1 MSKVLKR
8 KLFRHKYQIA
18 TNQVPGA
25 LLGGIPFI
33 GPALGA
39 VGRYTVKPVFNALSA
54 AARTRLGG
62 AGILGL
68 ETAAAGKGAYD
79 VGTGLI
85 EGDRDKTLSGL
96 TEIGLSA
103 PFIPGTFR
111 GAKEAFEKKGVPF
124 FKETGKKVGKGIES
138 LAQKAGKIP
147 GADVVARNPIKSAI
161 VGAGVPYLTSA
172 NIAQNEALA
181 ASANEQLQNVFGERT
196 PPASQSDA
204 IARENLEEEINAIES
219 DALTKTGLPDAND
232 KQTENIYTERI
243 NQANKEDNFS
253 NDDNVNAVPP
263 SSNTIELDEKNIV
276 LNQKDANDAAASLI
290 TSEDNPEGDKT
301 KSGVISKKPMDPMSI
316 GYALSKTEKDFKR
329 STEALKEYEDYIQD
343 KKDSKQSFEEYKAKY
358 KAMIGDDNS
367 SKMYR
372 DLALLKWASRM
383 MTGKTA
389 QAGING
395 FFDVLGQA
403 TEPLADDILAI
414 DLRERQQNKALVDQY
429 LAYET
434 ALNSDVDT
442 LMTDKIKTNISM
454 MQDFENSKYQ
464 GTEDYKN
471 RLMEYIN
478 NRNQY
483 ELDILKLEREYSAKR
498 SAVQPKNIKTYLE
511 NNPNGF
517 FENSKQKVVIGF
529 TETGRPM
536 QQVSFM
542 NKDNKIDHTYEP
554 YQGNFSDLI
563 EFDEKGNQSNKSKT
577 RAQLESIKAGLG
589 FVDRVKA
596 IANTEGGKAFLG
608 TRGSINNFKKQ
619 VMMLFSEVGDYTGTG
634 SYAEKFNNI
643 LSTDKNM
650 DDLREFVRLY
660 GDDDVQAS
668 VEKDI
673 ADALKQQN
681 IADAVKKRGLDP
693 SDAAVLQTFAE
704 LKIIETRMKYI
715 LANANKGADRLTVK
729 DVEDAKS
736 ATQIISLFTPG
747 NSVVAQY
754 ETLESQLNS
763 RFITLLQ
770 NFETQGGDVE
780 SLVTGFKNLP
790 VVDMLEKRRKK
801 KIQKRLM
808 PQTQQKEEVKTN
820 EQAIEELD
828 LGGAIVP

>member
-25 LLGGIPFI
+25 VYGSFI
-33 GPALGA
+33 APVLGA

-85 EGDRDKTLSGL
+85 EGDRDKALSGL

-196 PPASQSDA
+196 PPGSQMDA
-204 IARENLEEEINAIES
+204 IARENLDEEINAIES
-219 DALTKTGLPDAND
+219 DALTKTGLPDANN

-263 SSNTIELDEKNIV
+263 SSNTIELDEKNVV
-276 LNQKDANDAAASLI
+276 LNQKDANDAASSLI
-290 TSEDNPEGDKT
+290 TSEDNPEGDKN

-316 GYALSKTEKDFKR
+316 GYALSKTEKDFSR
-329 STEALKEYEDYIQD
+329 SAAAIKEYEDYIQD

-395 FFDVLGQA
+395 FFDVLGQS

-454 MQDFENSKYQ
+454 MQDFENSEYQ

-471 RLMEYIN
+471 RLLEYIN

-498 SAVQPKNIKTYLE
+498 SAVKPKNIKTYLAD
-511 NNPNGF
+511 NPNGF

-536 QQVSFM
+536 QQVSFI
-542 NKDNKIDHTYEP
+542 NKDGKIDHTYEP

-563 EFDEKGNQSNKSKT
+563 QFDEKGNQSNKSKT

-596 IANTEGGKAFLG
+596 IANTEGGKGFLG
-608 TRGSINNFKKQ
+608 TRGAINNFLKQ
-619 VMMLFSEVGDYTGTG
+619 AKMLGAELLDWTGTG
-634 SYAEKFNNI
+634 SGAEKFNNL
-643 LSTDKNM
+643 LSTNKNM
-650 DDLREFVRLY
+650 DDLREFVRVNWE
-660 GDDDVQAS
+660 GDPEAMKS
-668 VEKDI
+668 VEQDI
-673 ADALKQQN
+673 ADALKAQN
-681 IADAVKKRGLDP
+681 IEDAVRKRGLDP
-693 SDAAVLQTFAE
+693 TDAQILQTFAE

-754 ETLESQLNS
+754 ETLENQLNS

-801 KIQKRLM
+801 KAQKRQI
-808 PQTQQKEEVKTN
+808 PQTQEKKEKTN
-820 EQAIEELD
+820 EEAIEELD

>member
-39 VGRYTVKPVFNALSA
+39 VGRYTVKPVFNALRKAAQTKVGSA
-54 AARTRLGG
+54 GL
-62 AGILGL
+62 LGL
-68 ETAAAGKGAYD
+68 EGYSAAEGAYD
-79 VGTGLI
+79 VGAGLM
-85 EGDRDKTLSGL
+85 EDDTQRTLGGL
-96 TEIGLSA
+96 ATLGFSL
-103 PFIPGTFR
+103 PFVPGTY
-111 GAKEAFEKKGVPF
+111 GAAKKAFKGV
-124 FKETGKKVGKGIES
+124 KTGQKVGKGIDAF
-138 LAQKAGKIP
+138 AQKAGKLP
-147 GADVVARNPIKSAI
+147 GAKFVSKNPIKTAV
-161 VGAGVPYLTSA
+161 VGTGVPLATSFGLG
-172 NIAQNEALA
+172 QNEALA

-196 PPASQSDA
+196 PPESQVDA
-204 IARENLEEEINAIES
+204 IARENLDEEINAIES
-219 DALTKTGLPDAND
+219 DALTKTGLSNAND

-276 LNQKDANDAAASLI
+276 LNQKDANNAASSLI
-290 TSEDNPEGDKT
+290 TSEDNPEGDKN

-316 GYALSKTEKDFKR
+316 GYALSKTEKDFSR
-329 STEALKEYEDYIQD
+329 SAAAIKEYEDYIQD

-395 FFDVLGQA
+395 FFDVLGQS

-414 DLRERQQNKALVDQY
+414 DLRERQQNKAVVDQY
-429 LAYET
+429 LAYEK

-454 MQDFENSKYQ
+454 MQDFEKSEYQ
-464 GTEDYKN
+464 STEDYKN
-471 RLMEYIN
+471 RLMEYID

-483 ELDILKLEREYSAKR
+483 ELDILKLEREYSAANSIVK
-498 SAVQPKNIKTYLE
+498 PKNIKTFLE
-511 NNPNGF
+511 DNPNGF

-529 TETGRPM
+529 TETGKPM
-536 QQVSFM
+536 QQVSFI
-542 NKDNKIDHTYEP
+542 KDGKIDHTYVP

-563 EFDEKGNQSNKSKT
+563 EFDEKGNQSNKTKT
-577 RAQLESIKAGLG
+577 RAQLESLKAGLG

-608 TRGSINNFKKQ
+608 TRGSINSFLKQ
-619 VMMLFSEVGDYTGTG
+619 AKMLGAELLDWTGTG
-634 SYAEKFNNI
+634 SGAEKFNNL
-643 LSTDKNM
+643 LSTNKDM
-650 DDLREFVRLY
+650 DDLREFVRVNWE
-660 GDDDVQAS
+660 GDPEAMKS
-668 VEKDI
+668 VEQDI
-673 ADALKQQN
+673 ADALRAQN
-681 IADAVKKRGLDP
+681 IEDAVRKRGLDP
-693 SDAAVLQTFAE
+693 TDAQILQTFAE

-715 LANANKGADRLTVK
+715 LANAIKGADRLTVK
-729 DVEDAKS
+729 DVEDAKES
-736 ATQIISLFTPG
+736 TQIISLFTPG

-754 ETLESQLNS
+754 ETLEKQLNS

-780 SLVTGFKNLP
+780 SLVTGFKTLP

-801 KIQKRLM
+801 KAQKRQI
-808 PQTQQKEEVKTN
+808 PQTQEKKEKTN
-820 EQAIEELD
+820 EEAIEELD
-828 LGGAIVP
+828 LGGAIVQ

>member
-18 TNQVPGA
+18 TNQVPGH
-25 LLGGIPFI
+25 LLGNLI
-33 GPALGA
+33 ATTA
-39 VGRYTVKPVFNALSA
+39 RYTVKPVFNALSA
-54 AARTRLGG
+54 AVRTRLGG

-68 ETAAAGKGAYD
+68 EAASAGKGAYD

-85 EGDRDKTLSGL
+85 EGDRDKALSGL

-181 ASANEQLQNVFGERT
+181 ASANEQLQNVNVFGERT
-196 PPASQSDA
+196 PPESQMDA
-204 IARENLEEEINAIES
+204 IARENLDEEINAIES

-253 NDDNVNAVPP
+253 NVDDVNAVPP
-263 SSNTIELDEKNIV
+263 PSNTIELDEKNIV
-276 LNQKDANDAAASLI
+276 LNQKDANDAASSLI
-290 TSEDNPEGDKT
+290 TSEDNPEGDKN

-316 GYALSKTEKDFKR
+316 GYALSKTEKDFSR
-329 STEALKEYEDYIQD
+329 SAEAIKEYEDYIQD
-343 KKDSKQSFEEYKAKY
+343 KKDSKQSFEEYKEKY

-395 FFDVLGQA
+395 FFDVLGQS

-464 GTEDYKN
+464 GTEDHKN

-498 SAVQPKNIKTYLE
+498 SA
-511 NNPNGF
+511 
-517 FENSKQKVVIGF
+517 
-529 TETGRPM
+529 
-536 QQVSFM
+536 
-542 NKDNKIDHTYEP
+542 D
-554 YQGNFSDLI
+554 
-563 EFDEKGNQSNKSKT
+563 
-577 RAQLESIKAGLG
+577 
-589 FVDRVKA
+589 
-596 IANTEGGKAFLG
+596 
-608 TRGSINNFKKQ
+608 
-619 VMMLFSEVGDYTGTG
+619 
-634 SYAEKFNNI
+634 
-643 LSTDKNM
+643 
-650 DDLREFVRLY
+650 
-660 GDDDVQAS
+660 
-668 VEKDI
+668 
-673 ADALKQQN
+673 
-681 IADAVKKRGLDP
+681 
-693 SDAAVLQTFAE
+693 
-704 LKIIETRMKYI
+704 
-715 LANANKGADRLTVK
+715 
-729 DVEDAKS
+729 
-736 ATQIISLFTPG
+736 
-747 NSVVAQY
+747 
-754 ETLESQLNS
+754 
-763 RFITLLQ
+763 
-770 NFETQGGDVE
+770 
-780 SLVTGFKNLP
+780 
-790 VVDMLEKRRKK
+790 
-801 KIQKRLM
+801 
-808 PQTQQKEEVKTN
+808 
-820 EQAIEELD
+820 
-828 LGGAIVP
+828 

>member
-39 VGRYTVKPVFNALSA
+39 VGRYTVKPVFNALRKAAQTKVGSA
-54 AARTRLGG
+54 GL
-62 AGILGL
+62 LGL
-68 ETAAAGKGAYD
+68 EGYSAAEGAYD
-79 VGTGLI
+79 VGAGLM
-85 EGDRDKTLSGL
+85 EDDTQRTLGGL
-96 TEIGLSA
+96 ATLGFSL
-103 PFIPGTFR
+103 PFVPGTY
-111 GAKEAFEKKGVPF
+111 GAAKKAFKGV
-124 FKETGKKVGKGIES
+124 KTGQKVGKGIDAF
-138 LAQKAGKIP
+138 AQKAGKLP
-147 GADVVARNPIKSAI
+147 GAKFVSKNPIKTAV
-161 VGAGVPYLTSA
+161 VGTGVPLATSFGLG
-172 NIAQNEALA
+172 QNEALA

-196 PPASQSDA
+196 PPESQVDA
-204 IARENLEEEINAIES
+204 IARENLDEEINAIES
-219 DALTKTGLPDAND
+219 DALTKTGLSNAND

-276 LNQKDANDAAASLI
+276 LNQKDANNAASSLI
-290 TSEDNPEGDKT
+290 TSEDNPEGDKN

-316 GYALSKTEKDFKR
+316 GYALSKTEKDFSR
-329 STEALKEYEDYIQD
+329 SAAAIKEYEDYIQD

-395 FFDVLGQA
+395 FFDVLGQS

-414 DLRERQQNKALVDQY
+414 DLRERQQNKAVVDQY
-429 LAYET
+429 LAYEK

-454 MQDFENSKYQ
+454 MQDFEKSEYQ
-464 GTEDYKN
+464 STEDYKN
-471 RLMEYIN
+471 RLMEYID

-483 ELDILKLEREYSAKR
+483 ELDILKLEREYSAANSIVK
-498 SAVQPKNIKTYLE
+498 PKNIKTFLE
-511 NNPNGF
+511 DNPNGF

-529 TETGRPM
+529 TETGKPM
-536 QQVSFM
+536 QQVSFI
-542 NKDNKIDHTYEP
+542 KDGKIDHTYVP

-563 EFDEKGNQSNKSKT
+563 EFDEKGNQSNKTKT
-577 RAQLESIKAGLG
+577 RAQLESLKAGLG

-608 TRGSINNFKKQ
+608 TRGSINSFLKQ
-619 VMMLFSEVGDYTGTG
+619 AKMLGAELLDWTGTG
-634 SYAEKFNNI
+634 SGAEKFNNL
-643 LSTDKNM
+643 LSTNKDM
-650 DDLREFVRLY
+650 DDLREFVRVNWE
-660 GDDDVQAS
+660 GDPEAMKS
-668 VEKDI
+668 VEQDI
-673 ADALKQQN
+673 ADALRAQN
-681 IADAVKKRGLDP
+681 IEDAVRKRGLDP
-693 SDAAVLQTFAE
+693 TDAQILQTFAE

-729 DVEDAKS
+729 DVEDAKES
-736 ATQIISLFTPG
+736 TQIISLFTPG

-754 ETLESQLNS
+754 ETLEKQLNS

-780 SLVTGFKNLP
+780 SLVTGFKTLP
-790 VVDMLEKRRKK
+790 VVDMLEKRTKK
-801 KIQKRLM
+801 NAQKRQI
-808 PQTQQKEEVKTN
+808 PQTQEKKEKTN
-820 EQAIEELD
+820 EEAIEELD
-828 LGGAIVP
+828 LGGAIVQ